1 MSTPLPSH
9 TQPEAWSS
17 LPKLP
22 VWGLLKKSWHLILSH
37 DTLWRLMAIFSV
49 MVLAPLLFGA
59 YAVHTMTRGETYIL
73 TALQVLSAFGSYG
86 AYAGS
91 FFITLPVLDI
101 ALGRD
106 THVRTFKEIL
116 SLAYLKPLFGTKR
129 FAKIVLLIVVAA
141 ALPMLPSLL
150 TIPFHKQGPAT
161 TQRPIKPAAPITS
174 SRVVSKKELNAEG
187 QIVRHHIKTVTTVHE
202 NTPSAHVVPQGSHTI
217 QTQSHDSTSGNSL
230 LLSIPFIVM
239 LIPFIIMF
247 IPMMWHVVSLYVTTR
262 FLPLYGSLADEK
274 PRPVSRAWHLSRHS
288 FWRLFF
294 ASVMTIALLGFLGAL
309 LLGLTLPFTPT
320 LGGKLLVALPLAACI
335 GGINIFLY
343 VYYGLAYRF
352 LEDTRG
358 PLLDRGLLTSQG
370 ATLNATRVAPTPQQ
384 KNQQKG
390 TPKGRSSSVGK
401 TPPAKAKPRTA
412 VRKPARPKKAS
423 TKPRTR
429 KGGTPKPPTQT

>member
-37 DTLWRLMAIFSV
+37 GTLWRLIAIFSV

-59 YAVHTMTRGETYIL
+59 YAVHTMARGETYIL
-73 TALQVLSAFGSYG
+73 KALQVLSAFGSYG
-86 AYAGS
+86 AHAGT

-129 FAKIVLLIVVAA
+129 FLKIVLLIVVAA
-141 ALPMLPSLL
+141 GLPMLPSLL

-247 IPMMWHVVSLYVTTR
+247 IPMMWNVVSLYVTIR

-294 ASVMTIALLGFLGAL
+294 ASVMTILLLGFLGAL

-320 LGGKLLVALPLAACI
+320 LGGKLLVALPLAAWI
-335 GGINIFLY
+335 GGLNVFLY
-343 VYYGLAYRF
+343 TYYGLAYRF

-358 PLLDRGLLTSQG
+358 PLLDKGLLTSQG
-370 ATLNATRVAPTPQQ
+370 ATLKTARVVPTPQQ
-384 KNQQKG
+384 KTQQKRPQKSAPQK
-390 TPKGRSSSVGK
+390 TQKSPPKSRSSGAGK
-401 TPPAKAKPRTA
+401 TPSAKTTPRT
-412 VRKPARPKKAS
+412 PQ
-423 TKPRTR
+423 
-429 KGGTPKPPTQT
+429 KGAKKPPTPT